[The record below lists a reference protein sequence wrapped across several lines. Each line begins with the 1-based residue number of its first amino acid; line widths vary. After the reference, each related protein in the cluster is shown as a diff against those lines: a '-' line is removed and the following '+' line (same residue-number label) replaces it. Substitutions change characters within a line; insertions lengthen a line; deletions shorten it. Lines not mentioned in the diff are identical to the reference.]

1 MLCPPFLLVKDSHRL
16 NMAPSMPN
24 SGFLLYFCTSRGIK
38 ANCKRIVPLA
48 FQFMCFHSCRITAEL
63 LVHYVI
69 ISIWWYKSKC
79 CIHNPIC
86 RWKRAVIPRLGY
98 LLLHPKP
105 SWLFQKP
112 TGLQSSLRCLSTSVT
127 TWDCSR
133 KQQRDQKCWCNRSCW
148 EVAAH

>member
-98 LLLHPKP
+98 LLLHSKP
-105 SWLFQKP
+105 SGCFRN
-112 TGLQSSLRCLSTSVT
+112 LQGYSRLWAACPPLSPLGTAAGSSRGIRNV
-127 TWDCSR
+127 D
-133 KQQRDQKCWCNRSCW
+133 
-148 EVAAH
+148 VAVPDGK